1 MDRIPHAE
9 NDPACKSLRQKV
21 VQTHDMTPMPWP
33 TRGHLD
39 DLSFKKFHPRIL
51 IEDPG
56 LGHEMIF
63 IYGEEMA
70 L

>member
-1 MDRIPHAE
+1 
-9 NDPACKSLRQKV
+9 
-21 VQTHDMTPMPWP
+21 MTRPNW
-33 TRGHLD
+33 GHLD
-39 DLSFKKFHPRIL
+39 DLSFKKFHPRL
-51 IEDPG
+51 FIEDPG